1 MAQVVDQNI
10 RKGDWYARWGGDE
23 FVIVL
28 WEQKS
33 ERTTANPV
41 LDRIAKDLA
50 QNPVQLAQS
59 VSIQLTF
66 SAGVVRCTG
75 DEDADLGVN
84 SVLALADDALYEAKE
99 EGDGNTFINAC

>member
-1 MAQVVDQNI
+1 VV
-10 RKGDWYARWGGDE
+10 
-23 FVIVL
+23 VL

-41 LDRIAKDLA
+41 LARIAKNLA
-50 QNPVQLAQS
+50 QNPVQLARS
-59 VSIQLTF
+59 ASIRLSF

-75 DEDADLGVN
+75 SEDADLGVD

-99 EGDGNTFINAC
+99 EGDGNTFHQCLLRVLPPDRG